1 MSAGRRVIKGME
13 NIWRRF
19 KIIGSS
25 EKEKKLNQLVEDKK
39 LTRDDLTLILNTIS
53 LSEKETAQQLGLL
66 NGKLDRII
74 SLLESQQKIQF
85 YVLAS
90 QGLDVLKLSGRDLTE
105 MCAEAL
111 GQSNRR
117 KPVHR
122 QKL

>member
-1 MSAGRRVIKGME
+1 MDS
-13 NIWRRF
+13 
-19 KIIGSS
+19 
-25 EKEKKLNQLVEDKK
+25 KE
-39 LTRDDLTLILNTIS
+39 I
-53 LSEKETAQQLGLL
+53 SEKETAQQLELL

-90 QGLDVLKLSGRDLTE
+90 QGLDVLKLSDRDLTG

-111 GQSNRR
+111 EQSNHR

>member
-1 MSAGRRVIKGME
+1 ME

-25 EKEKKLNQLVEDKK
+25 ENEKKLNQLVEVKK
-39 LTRDDLTLILNTIS
+39 ITRDDLTLILSTIS
-53 LSEKETAQQLGLL
+53 LSEKETVQQLGLL

-90 QGLDVLKLSGRDLTE
+90 QGLDVLKLSDRDLTE

-111 GQSNRR
+111 GQSNHR